1 MTVNYNEA
9 NKLLNWWYEIPSQI
23 KKDYSE
29 FYFGRNEISIQE
41 IKVIWNWVTENGKN
55 QEITWENFPSIK
67 YRSPFESSKRILDNS
82 IYGAYSENCLSNT
95 KN

>member
-23 KKDYSE
+23 KKDYTE
-29 FYFGRNEISIQE
+29 FYFGMNEISIQE

-55 QEITWENFPSIK
+55 Q
-67 YRSPFESSKRILDNS
+67 
-82 IYGAYSENCLSNT
+82 
-95 KN
+95 